1 MTGLNWWG
9 GREGKRDMT
18 HTAKQADVFL
28 GEASSPEEVRGDY
41 DWALCYTA
49 CEILKIHGL
58 SFK

>member
-41 DWALCYTA
+41 DWALCYRFW
-49 CEILKIHGL
+49 KP
-58 SFK
+58 KN